1 MSLIVLLLWHE
12 CFLLTKLVD
21 LVQKK
26 KRREFGAK
34 KKIMTKSSN
43 DISARVLTFSTE
55 MTQFNSPFGFFTM

>member
-1 MSLIVLLLWHE
+1 MSLIVLLLWYE
-12 CFLLTKLVD
+12 CVLLLKYVD

-26 KRREFGAK
+26 WSEFGAK
-34 KKIMTKSSN
+34 KNKIMPKSSN